1 VGIFRVESDLD
12 DALTRLADLNAR
24 WPSVTAPGTRVYNPG
39 MDLVF
44 ELRNMLV
51 VSEAVTRAARLRTE
65 SRGAHSRL
73 DHPATEPE
81 WETLNVVVG
90 PGDDGMSVRTVPT
103 VPIPDEL
110 RSLLVMV
117 GSKESAA

>member
-12 DALTRLADLNAR
+12 DALARLGRLRER
-24 WPSVTAPGTRVYNPG
+24 WPSVTAPGDRVYNPG

-73 DHPATEPE
+73 DFPATDPG

-90 PGDDGMSVRTVPT
+90 PQDGGMGVRTVPT

-117 GSKESAA
+117 GSKESRA